1 MHGFHL
7 IRQAHSYTVS
17 THSRSLIIRN
27 YPIAIQSPQILI
39 WKKSSEKASR
49 PHRSYFSEAG
59 NLLPLHVYCAVYFIY
74 LLGRTR
80 WKSHTVSKPVH
91 GDDSL
96 QTQQRCRLHF
106 SRKQQFIPPGHWCFL
121 GWAGL
126 AESWRTRTILIGI
139 LQKCP
144 LQIPSLSEPSV
155 VNHGQNG
162 SCDSV
167 VAGMCCL
174 PKCKFVW
181 EIPRSF
187 HLGVI
192 FI

>member
-1 MHGFHL
+1 MILLKCKTHRYLFGKNHL
-7 IRQAHSYTVS
+7 RKHPDLTDHTSVRQATYFLYT
-17 THSRSLIIRN
+17 
-27 YPIAIQSPQILI
+27 
-39 WKKSSEKASR
+39 
-49 PHRSYFSEAG
+49 
-59 NLLPLHVYCAVYFIY
+59 FIV

-80 WKSHTVSKPVH
+80 WKPRTVSKTVH
-91 GDDSL
+91 GNDSL

-106 SRKQQFIPPGHWCFL
+106 SRKQQFIPPGHWCFP
-121 GWAGL
+121 GWVGL

-144 LQIPSLSEPSV
+144 LQIPSHSEPSV
-155 VNHGQNG
+155 VNHGQNC

-167 VAGMCCL
+167 VAGMSCL